1 MATYT
6 HLTKE
11 QRNTIEL
18 LLNQEYQLK
27 IIAEIVNK
35 DARTISKEIKRNRY
49 LVVRKNA
56 ANTCGVFNSCQ
67 KQRLCNTC
75 EMGYCK
81 FCNANNCSTL
91 CENYTSI
98 PDCKTTNRFP
108 YVCNA
113 CDEIKEC
120 KLPKLFYKAET
131 AQDNY
136 CFNVSDHKKG
146 SKLSADILKD
156 INEKVKAGVDNNLS
170 LDVIINAH
178 QLPISLSSLYNI
190 IHLNLLETRDID
202 LKRKVSFKKRYN
214 NKSKSTDL
222 IYDYL
227 KDRTYTDY
235 LNYIEKHKDINI
247 WQMDTIEGVKGK
259 DEHAVLS
266 LLHTKSNLQ
275 LFIKIYSITQKEVIK
290 ALNNIKK
297 YLGPELFKETFEL
310 ILTDNGKEF
319 KDPISMAKDLDTDE
333 VLTKIFYCESRRS
346 DQKGGCEKN
355 HTIFRECLPKG
366 ISINPY
372 TINDINYISNQV
384 NNYIRKKFNYISPFQ
399 SASRLLDQKV
409 LELNELNYIAPHL
422 VKLNKIIK

>member
-1 MATYT
+1 MSKYK
-6 HLTKE
+6 HLTNE

-18 LLNQEYQLK
+18 LLNQNYQLK
-27 IIAEIVNK
+27 IIADIVDK

-56 ANTCGVFNSCQ
+56 PNTCGVFNSCQ

-75 EMGYCK
+75 ENGYCK
-81 FCNANNCSTL
+81 FCSATNCSTL
-91 CENYTSI
+91 CEDYISI

-113 CDEIKEC
+113 CDKIKEC
-120 KLPKLFYKAET
+120 KLPKLFYKGET

-136 CFNVSDHKKG
+136 RFNVSDHKKG
-146 SKLSADILKD
+146 SKLSADILEN

-222 IYDYL
+222 IYNYLENRTYADYL
-227 KDRTYTDY
+227 K
-235 LNYIEKHKDINI
+235 YIEKHKDINI

-297 YLGPELFKETFEL
+297 YLGSQLFKETFEL

-319 KDPISMAKDLDTDE
+319 KDPISMAKDLDTDD

-346 DQKGGCEKN
+346 DQKGECEKN

-372 TINDINYISNQV
+372 AIDDINYISNQV
-384 NNYIRKKFNYISPFQ
+384 NNYIRKKFNYTSPFQ
-399 SASRLLDQKV
+399 SASHLLDQKV